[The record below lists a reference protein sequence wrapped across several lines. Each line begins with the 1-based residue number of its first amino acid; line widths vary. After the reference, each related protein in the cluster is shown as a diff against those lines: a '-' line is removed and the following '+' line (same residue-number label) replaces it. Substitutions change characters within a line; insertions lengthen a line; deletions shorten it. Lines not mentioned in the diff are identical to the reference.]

1 LARKKS
7 PNLTEAELR
16 LMNVIWEKGSATVA
30 EVAEALPQDL
40 NLAYNTV
47 LTTLRILENKG
58 YLKHVKAKEGRAF
71 VYRPVVSRDDAS
83 RSALRHLLR
92 RFFANSA
99 EALVLNLL
107 GDDRLSEEELE
118 RIRERLKEE
127 SHE

>member
-1 LARKKS
+1 
-7 PNLTEAELR
+7 
-16 LMNVIWEKGSATVA
+16 
-30 EVAEALPQDL
+30 
-40 NLAYNTV
+40 
-47 LTTLRILENKG
+47 
-58 YLKHVKAKEGRAF
+58 
-71 VYRPVVSRDDAS
+71 
-83 RSALRHLLR
+83 LR